1 MKISKMVAVMTFA
14 LAAAGLVFAQEDS
27 FDSDDSFGSFGFDD
41 SSESGTSI
49 ETYGTFTTN
58 VRAYLDNGVDDTR
71 DEEEKVTDKGNYNV
85 KEFTDLKD
93 MNIDGNVKAK
103 LGVKYSGNGADGDL
117 TLRFD
122 KDIME
127 NHPADIIDELKLTGY
142 FGNLTVNAGKMKITW
157 GKGDKLH
164 VIDNFNADDYSDFII
179 PDYIDR
185 RLATP
190 MFQAV
195 YGSPYSGNYISD
207 IKIEGVFT
215 PFLPTDRFASSGYW
229 VPNKVK
235 TLTSTLEGAVKTN
248 LGIYKLKNDSA
259 AAAAFAADST
269 KLAAYSSASTDY
281 ITYLNYASSLS
292 ADDLYPDTNTLK
304 YSQAG
309 LRFTATTGRFDWGL
323 SYYYGHYKQPSVDLS
338 GYIASYLKRKAEGVT
353 SQTLYELPEFNY
365 DRKQTFGL
373 EMATILWHF
382 NLRAEGGFNLTEDI
396 DGDNPWVHN
405 NSIGWVAGFDIDLPI
420 NNLNINVQETGTY
433 TLGYDKIDKATN
445 PYKAYDVDYNYGH
458 ATNNKIVV
466 NITDNFM
473 LEKISTDLTVL
484 YGIERKDLV
493 VQPKITFKPAPDFK
507 LILSGA
513 YIWCKDEESEFYGWD
528 NNSFANVGVQVA
540 F

>member
-27 FDSDDSFGSFGFDD
+27 FDSDDSFASFGFDD

-71 DEEEKVTDKGNYNV
+71 DEEGKVTDKGNYNV

-195 YGSPYSGNYISD
+195 YGSPYSGDYISD

-215 PFLPTDRFASSGYW
+215 PFLPTDRFATSGYW

-235 TLTSTLEGAVKTN
+235 TLTSMVT
-248 LGIYKLKNDSA
+248 
-259 AAAAFAADST
+259 
-269 KLAAYSSASTDY
+269 SSAQSYIQNNRTARST
-281 ITYLNYASSLS
+281 TATTAPASVQSDMLYTLALQNATSLS
-292 ADDLYPDTNTLK
+292 DDLYPDTNTLK

-309 LRFTATTGRFDWGL
+309 LRFTATTGRLDWGM
-323 SYYYGHYKQPSVDLS
+323 SYYYGHYKQPSTNVTKIDSFVTKYLS
-338 GYIASYLKRKAEGVT
+338 
-353 SQTLYELPEFNY
+353 SQNTDSISDSDRFLAY

-382 NLRAEGGFNLTEDI
+382 NIRAEGGFNLTEDI

-466 NITDNFM
+466 NITDNYM